1 MPADNPDRNTAG
13 KPLVSAIVSTY
24 ASEKYIRGCLD
35 DLLEQSLYK
44 QGKLEIVVVVSGSPQ
59 GEAALVREYQKT
71 HAGIV
76 LLETER
82 ETLYGAWNTGIK
94 AAQGEFITNANTDDR
109 RHPEAYAIMAEA
121 LGQDPEVDLVYGH
134 WKVSREENARFQEC
148 PGDEVYRY
156 PDFYGPLSL
165 LHFGFSPAP
174 MWRKS
179 VHDDIGCFD
188 AELRAVGDLDFNI
201 RFALRKKAKLIPQVL
216 GAFLC
221 SDESITSSFGGQRQ
235 EKLAVLA
242 KFRRPENVLQL
253 FGNMGRDVSTPEAK
267 AAAFNEMA
275 VRAVS
280 YPLPWAKHQESDPG
294 FALQCFT
301 WALEQSPDNA
311 RLRENFMLFQK
322 LRKKPREAAQF
333 AERMACL
340 ITGAAVEKGCPQ
352 VWPPKFTPERFN
364 FPQGCRGKG
373 ANKAKLVTFFA
384 WLDNQFNFAVPVM
397 ERLESMGYRVRTA
410 EAKDVQRHGLE
421 TLLRQSDLAWFEWGH
436 GFVVEAS
443 QLPKH
448 CPIIC
453 RVHRFEVYESRARSV
468 NWGNIDATVFVNGR
482 FIDVYRE
489 LTGIS
494 IPDHCKTVVIP
505 NALPHS
511 DIFHDRIPGRHI
523 AHVSRFNGVKNP
535 ALMLQILAAL
545 VKRDPSWKLSMVGG
559 IQDVQLL
566 QYCMDFVASAGL
578 QGHFAY
584 EGVCGD
590 VRSWLLDKSYIL
602 STSTVES
609 QGMAV
614 LEAMQQGVKPIIHKG
629 FAMESTFAPEH
640 FFNTV
645 DDAVHMFENG
655 VYDSK
660 SYRKQ
665 ALERFSAGIIFP
677 AVDEVVEDVMAGAE
691 LKAAG

>member
-1 MPADNPDRNTAG
+1 MLADISNQF
-13 KPLVSAIVSTY
+13 LVSAIVSTY

-44 QGKLEIVVVVSGSPQ
+44 QDELEIVVVVSGSPE
-59 GEAALVREYQKT
+59 GEAAVVREYQEK
-71 HAGIV
+71 HENIV

-82 ETLYGAWNTGIK
+82 ETLYGAWNTGITV
-94 AAQGEFITNANTDDR
+94 ARGQFITNANTDDR
-109 RHPEAYAIMAEA
+109 RHPEAYAILAEA
-121 LGQDPEVDLVYGH
+121 LQNDPGVDLVYAH
-134 WKVSREENARFQEC
+134 WKVSRKENARFRQC

-156 PDFYGPLSL
+156 PEFYGPLYL

-174 MWRKS
+174 MWRKNI
-179 VHDDIGCFD
+179 HEDIGWFD
-188 AELRAVGDLDFNI
+188 AELKAVGDLDFNI
-201 RFALRKKAKLIPQVL
+201 RFALEKKAKLVPQVL

-221 SDESITSSFGGQRQ
+221 SDESITSSFSGQRK
-235 EKLAVLA
+235 EKYAVLS
-242 KFRRPENVLQL
+242 KFRMPESVLRL
-253 FGNMGRDVSTPEAK
+253 FANMGRDVSTPEGK

-275 VRAVS
+275 IRAVS

-294 FALQCFT
+294 FAVACFS
-301 WALEQSPDNA
+301 WALEQTPENA
-311 RLRENFMLFQK
+311 RLRENFMLFQQV
-322 LRKKPREAAQF
+322 RKEPGKATEI
-333 AERMACL
+333 AEGMRCL
-340 ITGAAVEKGCPQ
+340 ATGNAVEKGCPQ
-352 VWPPKFTPERFN
+352 VWPPKFTPVRFS
-364 FPQGCRGKG
+364 FPHGCRGQG

-384 WLDNQFNFAVPVM
+384 WLDDQFNFAVPVM

-421 TLLRQSDLAWFEWGH
+421 TLLSQSDLAWFEWGH

-443 QLPKH
+443 QLPKR

-468 NWGNIDATVFVNGR
+468 NWSNIDAAVFVNGR

-494 IPDHCKTVVIP
+494 IPDHCNTVAIP
-505 NALPHS
+505 NALPDS
-511 DIFHDRIPGRHI
+511 EIFHDRTPGRHI

-566 QYCMDFVASAGL
+566 QYCMDFVATAGL
-578 QGHFAY
+578 QNNFRY

-614 LEAMQQGVKPIIHKG
+614 LEAMQQGVRPIIHKG

-640 FFNTV
+640 FFSTV
-645 DDAVHMFENG
+645 DDAVHMFESE

-660 SYRKQ
+660 AYRRE
-665 ALERFSAGIIFP
+665 ALERFGADKIFP
-677 AVDEVVEDVMAGAE
+677 AVDGLVESIMAGAK